1 MRVPSS
7 DGVEVAVF
15 ELTGHHFDGHDSAT
29 LLISHATGF
38 HGRCYQPMADELADV
53 AHCVAF
59 DYRGHGDT
67 ALPLPERQRSG
78 EIDWQ
83 RYGDDATAVATWLA
97 ERAGEPIV
105 AFGHSMGG
113 ACLLMAAHRKP
124 EVFRDII
131 AFEPIVFPPAE
142 YSPNDSEGGELEGP
156 MVASARRRRT
166 SFLSFEEAIANFSS
180 KPPLNAFTPDALEAY
195 VRHGFAL
202 GPDGAV
208 HLKCDAQTEADTF
221 VAGGLHNTWDVLP
234 EITPEVLVVS
244 GRLEEMRPSMIAAQI
259 AERLPNG
266 SYLQRDDLD
275 HFGPMTHPAECA
287 AIIRG
292 RLQ

>member
-1 MRVPSS
+1 MHVPSS
-7 DGVEVAVF
+7 DGVELAVF
-15 ELTGHHFDGHDSAT
+15 DLSSERRSTERPAGDRGAT

-53 AHCVAF
+53 AHAVAF

-67 ALPLPERQRSG
+67 ASPPDN
-78 EIDWQ
+78 IDWQ
-83 RYGDDATAVATWLA
+83 RYGDDATAMATWLS

-124 EVFRDII
+124 LLFRSII

-142 YSPNDSEGGELEGP
+142 YTESDGEVGEVESP
-156 MVASARRRRT
+156 MVAAARRRRT

-180 KPPLNAFTPDALEAY
+180 KPPLNAFTAEALEAY
-195 VRHGFAL
+195 VRHGFAV
-202 GPDGAV
+202 GPDGSV
-208 HLKCDAQTEADTF
+208 HLKCQPQTEADTF
-221 VAGGLHNTWDVLP
+221 AAGGLHNTWDVLP
-234 EITPEVLVVS
+234 EINTEVLVIS
-244 GRLEEMRPSMIAAQI
+244 GRLEEMRPSMIAAQV
-259 AERLPNG
+259 AERLPSG
-266 SYLQRDDLD
+266 RYLQRDDLD

-287 AIIRG
+287 AIIRTE
-292 RLQ
+292 L

>member
-1 MRVPSS
+1 MYVPSS
-7 DGVEVAVF
+7 DGVELAVF
-15 ELTGHHFDGHDSAT
+15 ELAGERGPS

-53 AHCVAF
+53 ARSVAF

-67 ALPLPERQRSG
+67 ALPPG

-83 RYGDDATAVATWLA
+83 RYGDDATAMAAWLA

-124 EVFRDII
+124 ELFRSII
-131 AFEPIVFPPAE
+131 AFEPIVFPPSE
-142 YSPNDSEGGELEGP
+142 YTEGNGEAGEFESP
-156 MVASARRRRT
+156 MVAAARRRRT
-166 SFLSFEEAIANFSS
+166 SFQSFEEAIANFSS
-180 KPPLNAFTPDALEAY
+180 KPPLNAFTPEALDAY
-195 VRHGFAL
+195 VRHGFAP
-202 GPDGAV
+202 GPDGQV
-208 HLKCDAQTEADTF
+208 HLKCSAQTEADTF
-221 VAGGLHNTWDVLP
+221 AAGGLHNTWDVLP
-234 EITPEVLVVS
+234 EINTDVLVVS
-244 GRLEEMRPSMIAAQI
+244 GRLEEIRPSMIAARV

-266 SYLQRDDLD
+266 AYLQRDDLD

-287 AIIRG
+287 AIIASRI
-292 RLQ
+292 Q